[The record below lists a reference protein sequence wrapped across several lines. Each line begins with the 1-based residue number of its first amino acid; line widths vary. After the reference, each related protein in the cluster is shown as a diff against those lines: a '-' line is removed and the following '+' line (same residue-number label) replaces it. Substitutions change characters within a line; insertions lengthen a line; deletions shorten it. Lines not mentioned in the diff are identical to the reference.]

1 MLKYEIVLRLS
12 LAFIIGFFVGFERE
26 HRHRPA
32 GIKTHVLVCIGAALI
47 SILQSKMVDD
57 IIAQVAEKPELAA
70 VLKSDYGRLGAQ
82 VISGIGF
89 LGAGTI
95 LRTKGSIKGLTT
107 AATLWTVACI
117 GLAVGMGYYFMSI
130 VAFLFVVVIMTIL
143 KAFQDNLQYKRGSKQ
158 LELRILNKKETME
171 RIEDYFEDKKI
182 NIDSIEFCDDE
193 ENKSVDRGYRCL
205 YYTIVLPR
213 TLRVNQVI
221 RDLGVEDNILAISE
235 IVND

>member
-107 AATLWTVACI
+107 AATLWTHS
-117 GLAVGMGYYFMSI
+117 F
-130 VAFLFVVVIMTIL
+130 
-143 KAFQDNLQYKRGSKQ
+143 
-158 LELRILNKKETME
+158 
-171 RIEDYFEDKKI
+171 
-182 NIDSIEFCDDE
+182 IDC
-193 ENKSVDRGYRCL
+193 
-205 YYTIVLPR
+205 
-213 TLRVNQVI
+213 
-221 RDLGVEDNILAISE
+221 
-235 IVND
+235 

>member
-57 IIAQVAEKPELAA
+57 IIAQVVEKPELAA

>member
-158 LELRILNKKETME
+158 LELRILNKKETMK

>member
-1 MLKYEIVLRLS
+1 
-12 LAFIIGFFVGFERE
+12 
-26 HRHRPA
+26 
-32 GIKTHVLVCIGAALI
+32 
-47 SILQSKMVDD
+47 
-57 IIAQVAEKPELAA
+57 
-70 VLKSDYGRLGAQ
+70 
-82 VISGIGF
+82 
-89 LGAGTI
+89 
-95 LRTKGSIKGLTT
+95 LTT

-193 ENKSVDRGYRCL
+193 VNKSVDRGYRCL